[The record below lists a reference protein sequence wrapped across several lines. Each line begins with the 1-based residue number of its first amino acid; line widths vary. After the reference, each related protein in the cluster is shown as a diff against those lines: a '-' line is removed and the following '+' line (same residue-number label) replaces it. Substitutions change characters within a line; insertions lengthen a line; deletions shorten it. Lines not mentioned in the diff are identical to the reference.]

1 MPGPTGDV
9 AVVGAGLIG
18 LFSAHY
24 LLERGY
30 AVTVL
35 EAGGLGGGA
44 ARVNGGWVCPAR
56 SDPLPSW
63 GVVRDGMRSLTSP
76 ESGSFFLRAS
86 APAGSRATSRASSRA
101 RAGAGSPAPG
111 TSSTC

>member
-1 MPGPTGDV
+1 MPGPTGEV

-76 ESGSFFLRAS
+76 GSGSFFF
-86 APAGSRATSRASSRA
+86 RA
-101 RAGAGSPAPG
+101 RALPRVAGYLARFLTSSGRAGSPAPG